1 MQSIPRNEYPRPQ
14 MVRDSWLNLNGE
26 WDFEIDNGRSG
37 RDRNL
42 ISATSLS
49 QKIVVPF
56 CPESELSGI
65 GNKDFMDAVWYKKEI
80 DVPAEWLDGK
90 VLIHFGAVDY
100 QTELW
105 VNGASAG
112 THVGGYISFTFDITK
127 MVKVGKNI
135 LTVCA
140 TDDGRSGKQ
149 PAGKQSDKY
158 KSYGCAYT
166 RTTGIWQTVWL
177 ENVPNVYVSKLF
189 MTPDI
194 NNSKLDIE
202 ARYEGYIN
210 DGSEYGIEATAFYKG
225 KEIGNTKAVASW
237 RSSRL
242 SVKLSELYLWETLKP
257 ELYDLSITLSKDGK
271 IVDKIGSYFGM
282 RSVALTDNAILINGK
297 PVFQRLILDQG
308 FYPDGIY
315 TASTDDELKKDIQR
329 SIDMGFNG
337 ARLHQKIFEPRF
349 LFWADKMGYLCWG
362 EHANWFLD
370 ITVAEGL
377 MAFMPEWIEALERD
391 YNHPAIIGW
400 CPFNETTGAQDNRVI
415 DYIFKMTKAI
425 DSTRPVIDTSGWFHV
440 DTDVFDVHDYDQDPK
455 VFGAKY
461 DAFKEGGKPYVSL
474 SKHETWKEGTPYFVS
489 EFGGIWWAPEKDGWG
504 YGDRPKTAEEF
515 IARYR
520 GLVTYLLEHPKIC
533 AFCYTQ
539 LTDVEQEVNGLYT
552 YERVAKFDPA
562 ILYKINTQIAAIEK

>member
-1 MQSIPRNEYPRPQ
+1 MLNIPRNEYPRPQ

-26 WDFEIDNGRSG
+26 WGFEIDNGRSG

-49 QKIVVPF
+49 QKIIVPF

-65 GNKDFMDAVWYKKEI
+65 GNKDFMGAVWYKKEI
-80 DVPAEWLDGK
+80 DVPEEWIKGR

-100 QTELW
+100 HTELW
-105 VNGASAG
+105 VNGVSTG

-127 MVKVGKNI
+127 LVKVGKNL

-149 PAGKQSDKY
+149 PAGKQSNNY
-158 KSYGCAYT
+158 NSYGCAYT

-177 ENVPNVYVSKLF
+177 ENVSKVYVSKLF

-210 DGSEYGIEATAFYKG
+210 DGSEYSIEATAFYKG
-225 KEIGNTKAVASW
+225 KEVGNIKAVAAW

-242 SVKLSELYLWETLKP
+242 SVKLSELHLWETLKP
-257 ELYDLSITLSKDGK
+257 ELYDLSIILSKNGK
-271 IVDKIGSYFGM
+271 IVDKIESYFGM

-370 ITVAEGL
+370 ITVPEGL

-400 CPFNETTGAQDNRVI
+400 CPFNETVANQDNRVI
-415 DYIFKMTKAI
+415 DHIFKMTKAI
-425 DSTRPVIDTSGWFHV
+425 DSTRPIIDTSGWFHV
-440 DTDVFDVHDYDQDPK
+440 DTDVFDVHDYEQDPK
-455 VFGAKY
+455 VFGEKFE
-461 DAFKEGGKPYVSL
+461 AFKNGGMPHISL

-489 EFGGIWWAPEKDGWG
+489 EFGGIWWAPENEGWG
-504 YGDRPKTAEEF
+504 YGDRPQSPEAF
-515 IARYR
+515 IERYR
-520 GLVTYLLEHPKIC
+520 GLATYLLEHPKIC

-562 ILYKINTQIAAIEK
+562 IIYQINTQIAAIEK